1 MNRIKVV
8 LKPTDE
14 MEDDEKNIWIR
25 KYADC

>member
-14 MEDDEKNIWIR
+14 MDDDEEDIWIR